1 MAEQSFFGEKAERA
15 GADAWNAARG
25 AASSPSGSRQN
36 RVSSSKNRG
45 RISLDEPLK
54 QEAA

>member
-25 AASSPSGSRQN
+25 AASPSPAGSRQN
-36 RVSSSKNRG
+36 RVSY
-45 RISLDEPLK
+45 P
-54 QEAA
+54 